1 MKKKVLV
8 IDDDESLVTY
18 LKTLLEDN
26 GYEVITAK
34 NGKEGIEKTKN
45 ENPDIVTLDLLMPEK
60 TGIKLFRELRKDEG
74 MKNIPIIL
82 VTGISNEYQ
91 GFSDFKKF
99 IYERRIPGPEGY
111 IEKPIKPEELLS
123 KIEEIL
129 KK

>member
-1 MKKKVLV
+1 MYLLNNLNKVKIMAKKVLV
-8 IDDDESLVTY
+8 IDDDPSLVTY

-34 NGKEGIEKTKN
+34 DGEEGIEKTKN

-60 TGIKLFRELRKDEG
+60 TGIKMFRELRKDEG

-91 GFSDFKKF
+91 GFSG
-99 IYERRIPGPEGY
+99 RY
-111 IEKPIKPEELLS
+111 I
-123 KIEEIL
+123 
-129 KK
+129 